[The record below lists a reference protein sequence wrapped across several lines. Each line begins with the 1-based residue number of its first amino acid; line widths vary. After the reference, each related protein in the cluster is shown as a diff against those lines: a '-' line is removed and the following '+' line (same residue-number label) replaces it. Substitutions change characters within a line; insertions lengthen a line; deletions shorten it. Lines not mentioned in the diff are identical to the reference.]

1 MENAQMS
8 REYYTQ
14 EWIFL
19 LLFFSSHIRYRDTCS
34 NITTGIMLYPPKQNK
49 KTDEK
54 TVLRIY
60 HVRDLLF
67 FICKI
72 KTLKT
77 FDNFLFCL
85 AFLWIAACIVL
96 PEGCFVY

>member
-1 MENAQMS
+1 MYLVQKSVLKRPQKDIAFGRQMS

-60 HVRDLLF
+60 YVRDVLF
-67 FICKI
+67 FVCKT
-72 KTLKT
+72 K
-77 FDNFLFCL
+77 
-85 AFLWIAACIVL
+85 V
-96 PEGCFVY
+96 